1 MNINKHKLHH
11 WLLAARRLRTWQL
24 LIILVLLAFVSATL
38 LRLNNIGMVEL
49 RAAVLKADDGGNQ
62 QAIKDSL
69 GNLQQY
75 VSSHMNADL
84 GPGVYL
90 QKSYDRARDSA
101 LAAANNSTNPNSA
114 VYQQASIDC
123 RSRFVGG
130 VASFR
135 NDYVQC
141 VVERVTAL
149 SQGNDPLQQ
158 LNLPKA
164 DLYRFDFVSP
174 IWSPDFAGFSVLLTA
189 LLALLII
196 CKIAFVMI
204 AKLLLRTRRRRI

>member
-1 MNINKHKLHH
+1 VNINKHTLHH
-11 WLLAARRLRTWQL
+11 WLRAARQLRTWQL

-49 RAAVLKADDGGNQ
+49 RAAVLKADAGGNQ
-62 QAIKDSL
+62 QAIRTSL

-75 VSSHMNADL
+75 VSTHMNADL

-90 QKSYDRARDSA
+90 QGSYDRARDTA
-101 LAAANNSTNPNSA
+101 LQAANNSTNPNSA

-141 VVERVTAL
+141 VVERVGAL
-149 SQGNDPLQQ
+149 SQGSDPLNQ

-164 DLYRFDFVSP
+164 DLYRYDFVSP
-174 IWSPDFAGFSVLLTA
+174 IWSPDFAGFSVLLAA
-189 LLALLII
+189 LLMLFII
-196 CKIAFVMI
+196 CKILFVGL
-204 AKLLLRTRRRRI
+204 ARLLLRKRQQRI